1 MKRILT
7 FTALIWAFLAQAQN
21 GIIINEINAD
31 NPGGPDTREFIE
43 LFGQPYASLDSL
55 VLVFFDGATGV
66 SYNAIDLDGYACDN
80 QGFFVAGNALAVNVD
95 LVFTNGIFQNGGDAI
110 ALYSADAA
118 DFPAGTAPT
127 GVNLV
132 DAQVYGTNDAA
143 ATNLITGLTLDVLY
157 PGYTQ
162 FDETAQT
169 TGTDLTQSRI
179 PDGGTAFNL
188 GAYVLQTLTP
198 GTWNQPPC
206 VGGAISSISTL
217 SFCNNVSSVVELTT
231 TSTVGQY
238 LFIVSDANNII
249 VGTTSNAFDFNGL
262 PIGTYS
268 IKGFAYSG
276 TLDSNSIAIGSPANG
291 AMANPCFSYSTN
303 ALTVSINQC
312 SGCNGATVTVNGSLS
327 SAMVVVNGVSDYL
340 SFGNS
345 STSSTANYAY
355 YLVDNAGQIVSAVD
369 ANYDFNALAV
379 GTYSIYGFSYE
390 GEVINNGDIQT
401 LSATTCSQLSSNMVT
416 LTVIQINSV
425 VINEINAD
433 NPGGADT
440 AEFIE
445 LYGAP
450 NASLNGLTVV
460 FYDGA
465 TGSSYAAY
473 DLDGYSTNNFG
484 FFVMGNANAANVNL
498 VFTNGS
504 FQNGADA
511 VAVYV
516 GNATDF
522 PNGTLPTA
530 NNLMD
535 AQVYGTNDAAATN
548 LITGLTLNLLY
559 PGYTQFDETAQTTGT
574 DLTQSRIPDG
584 GAPFNLGAYV
594 LQTLTPGTW
603 NQPPCNAGALAWSDS
618 TTVWTSCDFE
628 LGSTSWY
635 TSNATG
641 NNLYIVTDAN
651 GLILDT
657 TSAATYNF
665 SGWVAGNYQVH
676 AMAYTGNIVAGSAN
690 IGNNYNTVSADI
702 CSEHATAFLSLVV
715 NLCSG
720 CSAGVLNSDM
730 GTQVTVAVDG
740 IADVIN
746 LTNTSTSLTDTYVY
760 ALTDT
765 ASNFIQWIDANFDFN
780 TLANGSYL
788 IYGLSYEG
796 ALTSPAM
803 GAPISTVSATNCS
816 AWTSSPIALSVI
828 TINTI
833 VINELNADNPGGPD
847 TAEFIEFYGESNVT
861 LDGLTVVLFD
871 GTSGLSYA
879 AYDLDGYTTDSNGF
893 FMIGNAGVVSSDIVI
908 NNATIQNGADAVAIY
923 IGNASDFP
931 NGTAP
936 TPNNLMDAMV
946 YGTADPTATNL
957 ITGMG
962 LDVMI
967 PGYVQFDE
975 TFQQAGI
982 DLTQSRVPDGGPA
995 FINTNVVL
1003 QELTPNTYNIVVLGC
1018 MDSTACNF
1026 NPQATVNDNSCG
1038 FPGSTCDDGNV
1049 NSIND
1054 TYNVDCVCA
1063 GVVPNFGCMDPLACN
1078 FNVLANVDNGTC
1090 VYPGGGCDDGDSTT
1104 TVDIIDNNC
1113 LCNGM
1118 PLMIYGCTDSTA
1130 CNYNAVANT
1139 DDGTCIV
1146 PGSSCDDAN
1155 PLTFNDVITLDCS
1168 CIGTTTVY
1176 GCTDMQACNYDA
1188 NANSDDGSCMFVGM
1202 VCDDGD
1208 STTIDDVVTVDC
1220 LCLGTTVG
1228 VAETMASKWN
1238 LYPNPA
1244 NDQFTLTTDMIM
1256 ESIHVVDM
1264 MGKTVFV
1271 INDIQTSMYV
1281 VNTTT
1286 WDSGLYYVTITNR
1299 NGRISKSV
1307 IIE

>member
-55 VLVFFDGATGV
+55 VLVFFDGANGV

-473 DLDGYSTNNFG
+473 DLDGY
-484 FFVMGNANAANVNL
+484 
-498 VFTNGS
+498 
-504 FQNGADA
+504 
-511 VAVYV
+511 
-516 GNATDF
+516 
-522 PNGTLPTA
+522 
-530 NNLMD
+530 
-535 AQVYGTNDAAATN
+535 
-548 LITGLTLNLLY
+548 
-559 PGYTQFDETAQTTGT
+559 
-574 DLTQSRIPDG
+574 
-584 GAPFNLGAYV
+584 
-594 LQTLTPGTW
+594 
-603 NQPPCNAGALAWSDS
+603 
-618 TTVWTSCDFE
+618 
-628 LGSTSWY
+628 
-635 TSNATG
+635 
-641 NNLYIVTDAN
+641 
-651 GLILDT
+651 
-657 TSAATYNF
+657 
-665 SGWVAGNYQVH
+665 
-676 AMAYTGNIVAGSAN
+676 
-690 IGNNYNTVSADI
+690 
-702 CSEHATAFLSLVV
+702 
-715 NLCSG
+715 
-720 CSAGVLNSDM
+720 
-730 GTQVTVAVDG
+730 
-740 IADVIN
+740 
-746 LTNTSTSLTDTYVY
+746 
-760 ALTDT
+760 
-765 ASNFIQWIDANFDFN
+765 
-780 TLANGSYL
+780 
-788 IYGLSYEG
+788 
-796 ALTSPAM
+796 
-803 GAPISTVSATNCS
+803 
-816 AWTSSPIALSVI
+816 
-828 TINTI
+828 
-833 VINELNADNPGGPD
+833 
-847 TAEFIEFYGESNVT
+847 
-861 LDGLTVVLFD
+861 
-871 GTSGLSYA
+871 
-879 AYDLDGYTTDSNGF
+879 
-893 FMIGNAGVVSSDIVI
+893 
-908 NNATIQNGADAVAIY
+908 
-923 IGNASDFP
+923 
-931 NGTAP
+931 
-936 TPNNLMDAMV
+936 
-946 YGTADPTATNL
+946 
-957 ITGMG
+957 
-962 LDVMI
+962 
-967 PGYVQFDE
+967 
-975 TFQQAGI
+975 
-982 DLTQSRVPDGGPA
+982 
-995 FINTNVVL
+995 
-1003 QELTPNTYNIVVLGC
+1003 
-1018 MDSTACNF
+1018 
-1026 NPQATVNDNSCG
+1026 
-1038 FPGSTCDDGNV
+1038 
-1049 NSIND
+1049 
-1054 TYNVDCVCA
+1054 
-1063 GVVPNFGCMDPLACN
+1063 
-1078 FNVLANVDNGTC
+1078 
-1090 VYPGGGCDDGDSTT
+1090 
-1104 TVDIIDNNC
+1104 
-1113 LCNGM
+1113 
-1118 PLMIYGCTDSTA
+1118 
-1130 CNYNAVANT
+1130 
-1139 DDGTCIV
+1139 
-1146 PGSSCDDAN
+1146 
-1155 PLTFNDVITLDCS
+1155 
-1168 CIGTTTVY
+1168 
-1176 GCTDMQACNYDA
+1176 
-1188 NANSDDGSCMFVGM
+1188 
-1202 VCDDGD
+1202 
-1208 STTIDDVVTVDC
+1208 
-1220 LCLGTTVG
+1220 
-1228 VAETMASKWN
+1228 
-1238 LYPNPA
+1238 
-1244 NDQFTLTTDMIM
+1244 
-1256 ESIHVVDM
+1256 
-1264 MGKTVFV
+1264 
-1271 INDIQTSMYV
+1271 
-1281 VNTTT
+1281 
-1286 WDSGLYYVTITNR
+1286 
-1299 NGRISKSV
+1299 
-1307 IIE
+1307 